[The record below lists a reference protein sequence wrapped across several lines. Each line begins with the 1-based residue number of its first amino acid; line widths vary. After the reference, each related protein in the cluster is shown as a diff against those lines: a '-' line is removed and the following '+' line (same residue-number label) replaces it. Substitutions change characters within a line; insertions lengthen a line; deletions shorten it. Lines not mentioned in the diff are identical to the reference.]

1 MRPRIKREDKEILTH
16 LPFIHNRPMYRLLI
30 ILISFLF
37 TVHTVCASVAIP
49 YVFVK
54 NYTVDDYKASCQ
66 NWGFSLTPDGM
77 LYVANNS
84 GLLAFDGNT
93 WRLYSLP
100 GQEEVTGVT
109 NYNDTIYTRNETMLG
124 SWTYDKDG
132 TLRYRP
138 LNMVPPEVR
147 FTPPAVETP
156 FTLPKEIQ
164 DAQPSAFAT
173 NGTLF
178 FIGTLTQGLYIT
190 DSDGTILQH
199 LSLQNQLQDNIVR
212 FICVQD
218 TRQIW
223 VALDNGLSQIS
234 FDPPITLLGK
244 RSAIGKLANA
254 GLDGEELYIQTNLGY
269 FKRSLGA
276 TSPFVPVNEAEAQ
289 PYLKTDKAPVPDVKQ
304 LFRNTE
310 ALGIFAQAGLVYPAG
325 DDLYWLSIGNEAG
338 LFHVA
343 DGIGTLK
350 CRLLFDNYN
359 MNLVTRGKRI
369 IPLNDSLV
377 LVSAMQGALLINIR
391 ELIGNSLGSTPLKIS
406 GLEYVDASGIH
417 RLPINTQ
424 HISLPHDFQE
434 FNVWA
439 GTTIFT
445 SNHQISYKIEG
456 VSSDWSAWQHD
467 GKITFLQLPEGRYE
481 LKVRKYV
488 IKGPYPELTL
498 PIEVRP
504 PWYNTVWAWLVYI
517 ALVWFLVQAVLR
529 YNLRNLHKEEQ
540 EKAEAERQAEQQQM
554 QLIKNQMLEAE
565 LQNKNNELTLQTTA
579 LVKRNQAVQ
588 SLLEELEKQK
598 ETLGERYPN
607 KLYIRM
613 KTLMEETL
621 NNQADWVLFESY
633 FNSTHQTFMDRLR
646 QRYSDLTTGDLRICC
661 LLRMNLSTKEI
672 ASLMNVS
679 VRAIELRRYRLRKR
693 LELEGDTNLVDFLM
707 GF

>member
-1 MRPRIKREDKEILTH
+1 
-16 LPFIHNRPMYRLLI
+16 MYRLLT

-37 TVHTVCASVAIP
+37 TAHAMRASVAIP

-93 WRLYSLP
+93 WKLYSLP

-132 TLRYRP
+132 ILRYHP
-138 LNMVPPEVR
+138 LDTVPPEIR
-147 FTPPAVETP
+147 FTPPPVEIP

-218 TRQIW
+218 NRQIW

-244 RSAIGKLANA
+244 RSEIGKLVNA

-276 TSPFVPVNEAEAQ
+276 TSPFIAVSKAEAQ
-289 PYLKTDKAPVPDVKQ
+289 PCFRIEKGPAPTVKK
-304 LFRNTE
+304 LFRDTE
-310 ALGIFAQAGLVYPAG
+310 AVGVFADAEHVYPAG
-325 DDLYWLSIGNEAG
+325 DNLYWLSIENEAG

-377 LVSAMQGALLINIR
+377 LVSAMQGTLLVNIR
-391 ELIGNSLGSTPLKIS
+391 ELIGNSLGSTAPESFGTRIRRCFRYPSLA
-406 GLEYVDASGIH
+406 D
-417 RLPINTQ
+417 Q
-424 HISLPHDFQE
+424 HATHFSP
-434 FNVWA
+434 A
-439 GTTIFT
+439 
-445 SNHQISYKIEG
+445 
-456 VSSDWSAWQHD
+456 
-467 GKITFLQLPEGRYE
+467 QLPGVQCLGRHHDIHLQPPDQLQDRRRIFRLVSLATRRE
-481 LKVRKYV
+481 NHFPAIAGR
-488 IKGPYPELTL
+488 
-498 PIEVRP
+498 EV
-504 PWYNTVWAWLVYI
+504 
-517 ALVWFLVQAVLR
+517 
-529 YNLRNLHKEEQ
+529 
-540 EKAEAERQAEQQQM
+540 
-554 QLIKNQMLEAE
+554 
-565 LQNKNNELTLQTTA
+565 
-579 LVKRNQAVQ
+579 
-588 SLLEELEKQK
+588 
-598 ETLGERYPN
+598 
-607 KLYIRM
+607 
-613 KTLMEETL
+613 
-621 NNQADWVLFESY
+621 
-633 FNSTHQTFMDRLR
+633 
-646 QRYSDLTTGDLRICC
+646 
-661 LLRMNLSTKEI
+661 
-672 ASLMNVS
+672 
-679 VRAIELRRYRLRKR
+679 
-693 LELEGDTNLVDFLM
+693 
-707 GF
+707 

>member
-1 MRPRIKREDKEILTH
+1 
-16 LPFIHNRPMYRLLI
+16 MYRLLT

-37 TVHTVCASVAIP
+37 TAHAMRASVAIP

-93 WRLYSLP
+93 WKLYSLP

-132 TLRYRP
+132 ILRYHP
-138 LNMVPPEVR
+138 LDTIPPEVR
-147 FTPPAVETP
+147 FTPPPVEIP

-164 DAQPSAFAT
+164 DAQPSAFAA

-244 RSAIGKLANA
+244 RSEIGKLVNA

-276 TSPFVPVNEAEAQ
+276 TSPFIPVSKAEAQ
-289 PYLKTDKAPVPDVKQ
+289 LCFRIEKEPAPTVKK
-304 LFRNTE
+304 LFRDTE
-310 ALGIFAQAGLVYPAG
+310 AVGVFADAEHVYPAG
-325 DDLYWLSIGNEAG
+325 DNLYWLSVENEAG

-377 LVSAMQGALLINIR
+377 LVSAMQGALLVNIR
-391 ELIGNSLGSTPLKIS
+391 ELIGNSLGSTPLKVS

-417 RLPINTQ
+417 HLPINTQ
-424 HISLPHDFQE
+424 RISLPHNFQE

-517 ALVWFLVQAVLR
+517 TLVWFLVQAVLR
-529 YNLRNLHKEEQ
+529 YNLKNLHKEEH
-540 EKAEAERQAEQQQM
+540 
-554 QLIKNQMLEAE
+554 IKL
-565 LQNKNNELTLQTTA
+565 
-579 LVKRNQAVQ
+579 
-588 SLLEELEKQK
+588 S
-598 ETLGERYPN
+598 
-607 KLYIRM
+607 
-613 KTLMEETL
+613 
-621 NNQADWVLFESY
+621 
-633 FNSTHQTFMDRLR
+633 RLH
-646 QRYSDLTTGDLRICC
+646 
-661 LLRMNLSTKEI
+661 LSF
-672 ASLMNVS
+672 
-679 VRAIELRRYRLRKR
+679 
-693 LELEGDTNLVDFLM
+693 G
-707 GF
+707 

>member
-1 MRPRIKREDKEILTH
+1 MHVSPRLAHLLYSSIL
-16 LPFIHNRPMYRLLI
+16 MYRLLI
-30 ILISFLF
+30 ILIPFLF
-37 TVHTVCASVAIP
+37 TTHTVHASVAIP

-54 NYTVDDYKASCQ
+54 NHTVDDYKASCQ
-66 NWGFSLTPDGM
+66 NWSFSLTPDGM

-93 WRLYSLP
+93 WKLYPLP
-100 GQEEVTGVT
+100 EEEEVTGVT

-124 SWTYDKDG
+124 RWTYDKEG
-132 TLRYRP
+132 TLHYHP
-138 LNMVPPEVR
+138 LNTVPPEVR
-147 FTPPAVETP
+147 FTPPPVQIP
-156 FTLPKEIQ
+156 FTLPKEIE

-173 NGTLF
+173 NGTYF

-190 DSDGTILQH
+190 DSDGAILQH

-212 FICVQD
+212 FISVQD

-234 FDPPITLLGK
+234 LDPPITLLGK

-254 GLDGEELYIQTNLGY
+254 GLDGEVLYIQTNLGY
-269 FKRSLGA
+269 FKCPLGA
-276 TSPFVPVNEAEAQ
+276 TSSFVPVTETEAR
-289 PYLKTDKAPVPDVKQ
+289 PYLKADTSPIPTVKQ
-304 LFRNTE
+304 LFRDTDV
-310 ALGIFAQAGLVYPAG
+310 LGIFAQAELVYPAG
-325 DDLYWLSIGNEAG
+325 DGLYWLSIGNEAG
-338 LFHVA
+338 LFHAA

-359 MNLVTRGKRI
+359 MNLVTRGRRV

-377 LVSAMQGALLINIR
+377 LVSVMQGTLLINLR
-391 ELIGNSLGSTPLKIS
+391 ELIGNSLSSTPLKVS
-406 GLEYVDASGIH
+406 GLEFADASGVH
-417 RLPINTQ
+417 RLPADMQQIF
-424 HISLPHDFQE
+424 LPHDFRE
-434 FNVWA
+434 FNAWV

-467 GKITFLQLPEGRYE
+467 GKITFLQLPEGKYE

-498 PIEVRP
+498 SIEVRP
-504 PWYNTVWAWLVYI
+504 SWYNTVWAWLAYI
-517 ALVWFLVQAVLR
+517 ALAWFLVQTVLR
-529 YNLRNLHKEEQ
+529 YNLKNLHKEEQ
-540 EKAEAERQAEQQQM
+540 AKAEAERQAEQQQM
-554 QLIKNQMLEAE
+554 QILKNRMLETE
-565 LQNKNNELTLQTTA
+565 LQNKNNELTLRTTA
-579 LVKRNQAVQ
+579 LIKRNQAVQ

-598 ETLGERYPN
+598 EALGERYPN
-607 KLYIRM
+607 KLYNRM

-621 NNQADWVLFESY
+621 DNQADWVLFESY
-633 FNSTHQTFMDRLR
+633 FNSTHQNFMDRLR
-646 QRYSDLTTGDLRICC
+646 QQYSDLTAGDLRICC

-707 GF
+707 RF

>member
-1 MRPRIKREDKEILTH
+1 M
-16 LPFIHNRPMYRLLI
+16 
-30 ILISFLF
+30 
-37 TVHTVCASVAIP
+37 
-49 YVFVK
+49 
-54 NYTVDDYKASCQ
+54 
-66 NWGFSLTPDGM
+66 
-77 LYVANNS
+77 
-84 GLLAFDGNT
+84 
-93 WRLYSLP
+93 
-100 GQEEVTGVT
+100 
-109 NYNDTIYTRNETMLG
+109 
-124 SWTYDKDG
+124 
-132 TLRYRP
+132 
-138 LNMVPPEVR
+138 
-147 FTPPAVETP
+147 
-156 FTLPKEIQ
+156 
-164 DAQPSAFAT
+164 
-173 NGTLF
+173 
-178 FIGTLTQGLYIT
+178 
-190 DSDGTILQH
+190 
-199 LSLQNQLQDNIVR
+199 
-212 FICVQD
+212 
-218 TRQIW
+218 
-223 VALDNGLSQIS
+223 ALDNGLSQIS

-325 DDLYWLSIGNEAG
+325 DNLYWLSIGNEAG

-633 FNSTHQTFMDRLR
+633 FNSTHQNFMDRLR